1 METFIQ
7 ALSLIK
13 YVSFLGIAIS
23 TILIL
28 LKKVIYHPPNT
39 INQAKEKSS
48 KYLSI
53 FGLCLLLSI
62 VCTMGSKELIK
73 YDFQKMLKENKIT
86 LVEVNGFSF
95 AQQDAADLFTR
106 FEDDPGRFHCESYLG
121 YITFENN
128 ESIPIEVIEHCY
140 EENKYIIV
148 SRKYSTDATIG
159 IITTSKFNYIKNK
172 ILPTDQQ

>member
-23 TILIL
+23 IILIL
-28 LKKVIYHPPNT
+28 SKKVIYYPPNK

-48 KYLSI
+48 KYQSI
-53 FGLCLLLSI
+53 FGLCLSLSI
-62 VCTMGSKELIK
+62 ACILCSNALIK
-73 YDFQKMLKENKIT
+73 SDFKKKLKENKIN
-86 LVEVNGFSF
+86 LVEVNGFYF
-95 AQQDAADLFTR
+95 AQEDAIDLFTK
-106 FEDDPGRFHCESYLG
+106 FEGDPGRFHCESYLG

-128 ESIPIEVIEHCY
+128 ESIPIEVIQHCY
-140 EENKYIIV
+140 EKNKYIIV
-148 SRKYSTDATIG
+148 SKEYSTDVTIG

-172 ILPTDQQ
+172 NSSTD